1 MKPNMQLLIATQNPH
16 KRTEFQ
22 ALLDGIPYEL
32 VLPADIDLR
41 DFDVEETGSTLAENA
56 TLKARAFAQASGLLS
71 LADDSGLFVDALNGE
86 PGIYSKRYGG
96 PGLDDSGR
104 RRRLLEALQDVPDA
118 ERTAR
123 FEAVIAVSDPMAAT
137 PQGELI
143 MVHGIC
149 PGKIIYEDRGTGGFG
164 YDPLFIPDGY
174 DQTFAEMDPA
184 LKDRASHRGLA
195 AAQIL
200 PLLIARA
207 QQG

>member
-1 MKPNMQLLIATQNPH
+1 MQLLIATQNAH
-16 KRTEFQ
+16 KRAEFQ

-32 VLPADIDLR
+32 VLPAEIGLG
-41 DFDVEETGSTLAENA
+41 DFDVEETGTTLAENA
-56 TLKARAFAQASGLLS
+56 ALKARAFARASGLLS

-96 PGLDDSGR
+96 PGLDDAGR
-104 RRRLLEALQDVPDA
+104 RRRLLEALQDVAD
-118 ERTAR
+118 EQRTAR
-123 FEAVIAVSDPMAAT
+123 FEAVIAVADPLAKT
-137 PQGELI
+137 PQSELL

-149 PGKIIYEDRGTGGFG
+149 PGKIIHEDRGAGGFG

-174 DQTFAEMDPA
+174 DQTFAEMEPE

-207 QQG
+207 Q